1 MEIIYSRLE
10 ENPLQFA
17 DCQDSLLLNKN
28 YKEALIPNMNYVVVF
43 RIDEVKKIVYIVGFF
58 HQLENY
64 SKKV

>member
-17 DCQDSLLLNKN
+17 DCQDSLLLNKK